1 MLLPNTFGLLFVN
14 AREKVRR
21 AMVSYSRTPYLVVN
35 REVTKRKD
43 VYGSIDDNVV
53 LQAQLLRSEQPSST
67 VVVAM
72 HPIGSPGYLPVF
84 SQLARAGMHVA
95 TCATRYS
102 TGDAPLQ
109 LENCLLD
116 LAACIRDAKER
127 LGYEKVLLAGWS
139 GGGSLMAGYQGQ
151 VAKRTITET
160 GAGEPTPLAEADLIG
175 ADGLMLLAAHR
186 SRHHLLTD
194 FLDASIL
201 DEEAPDRRDPDL
213 DLYGDRNPPPYSA
226 DFLAAYRDAQ
236 VARSQRIT
244 ARAQQRLAAL
254 QAAGRESDEHCFV
267 VQGTMADPRWL
278 DPAVDPNDRRPGWSY
293 LGDPRTANTGPAGLA
308 RFTTTR
314 GWLSQWSLETAQV
327 DAVDACSRLSIP
339 LLAVVNSADDAVPS
353 GHPNAYFEAVPH
365 DDKELHT
372 ISGATHYYS
381 GPDQRGHLEQAA
393 ALVADWAGRH
403 GFRDA

>member
-1 MLLPNTFGLLFVN
+1 M
-14 AREKVRR
+14 A
-21 AMVSYSRTPYLVVN
+21 SYTRTPYLVVN
-35 REVTKRKD
+35 RETTTRKD

-53 LQAQLLRSEQPSST
+53 LQAQLLRGEAPSRT

-72 HPIGSPGYLPVF
+72 HPIGSPGYLPAF
-84 SQLARAGMHVA
+84 SQLARAGLHVVA
-95 TCATRYS
+95 CATRYS

-127 LGYEKVLLAGWS
+127 LGYERVLLAGWS

-151 VAKRTITET
+151 VEKRTITTT
-160 GAGEPTPLAEADLIG
+160 GAGELTPLADAELLP

-194 FLDASIL
+194 FLDASIV
-201 DEEAPDRRDPDL
+201 DEDNPDRRDPDL
-213 DLYGDRNPPPYSA
+213 DLYGDAAHAPFTS
-226 DFLAAYRDAQ
+226 DFVEAYRAAQ
-236 VARSQRIT
+236 VARSRRIT
-244 ARAQQRLAAL
+244 ARAQQQLADL
-254 QAAGRESDEHCFV
+254 VTRGRPADEHCFV

-278 DPAVDPNDRRPGWSY
+278 DPLVDPNDRRPQWSY
-293 LGDPRTANTGPAGLA
+293 LGDPQTANTGPAGLA

-339 LLAVVNSADDAVPS
+339 LLVVVNSADDAVPPS
-353 GHPNAYFEAVPH
+353 HPQAYFDAVPH
-365 DDKELHT
+365 EDKELHT
-372 ISGATHYYS
+372 VTGANHYYS
-381 GPDQRGHLEQAA
+381 GAEQRQHLATAA
-393 ALVADWAGRH
+393 GLVVDWAQRH
-403 GFRDA
+403 GFEQS